1 MYLFHS
7 RGLNLLLLIISV
19 SILDIKMFAKATV
32 ILLLI
37 AVPQGFG
44 ISSLS
49 WWKVHAVF
57 VVFSDTV
64 YKYDVKCHAQ

>member
-19 SILDIKMFAKATV
+19 SILDIKMFAK
-32 ILLLI
+32 
-37 AVPQGFG
+37 
-44 ISSLS
+44 S
-49 WWKVHAVF
+49 KVHAAF

-64 YKYDVKCHAQ
+64 YKYDVKCHSE